1 MLIGPPMR
9 EGGEE
14 ANLGGLDDEE
24 EKGYDGSVGYRE
36 VGDSAPFVVWSV
48 LPLPSHAK
56 RRRLTS
62 AVDSGAWSR
71 LWCCWC

>member
-14 ANLGGLDDEE
+14 ANLGGLDEEEE
-24 EKGYDGSVGYRE
+24 EKGYDGSVGDRV
-36 VGDSAPFVVWSV
+36 VGERWALVAVLSELLV
-48 LPLPSHAK
+48 LPSQAK

-62 AVDSGAWSR
+62 AVDSGAW
-71 LWCCWC
+71 WW